1 MGPRQNPRRFGR
13 RSKQGSSACRSDG
26 QVYLGI
32 WRCGMTW
39 LRPRK
44 TKRDAILGLVASWG
58 DRRTPRRSLQRNP
71 SALSMRLV
79 GFSSCRVRRRNLV
92 ELTSARHIFAARVCK
107 QCLPGNQPMH
117 SHSLDPWTHDH
128 VFLGPKHDRNERRT
142 WFVVALTAVMM
153 VGEIAAGS
161 LFGSMA
167 LLADGWHM
175 GTHPWAPGVGA
186 AAYLFARQHAR
197 NSRFAFGTGKFGDL
211 AAFSSAI
218 ILSLIAVQIFYE
230 SVIRL
235 VHPVAI
241 AYGEAIA
248 VAALGLGVNLVSAW
262 LLRDSHDH
270 DHHGHGHSHGS
281 SQGSSHDSSPG
292 HRHHDNNLRAA
303 YIHVLADAA
312 TSVLAIAALVIAM
325 YSQWVWADPAVGII
339 GSLVIASWAF
349 GLIRDSGAVLLDVS
363 VDKNLEAVIRDRL
376 ETRGDRVIDLHL
388 WQVGPGHR
396 AAVIAVLS
404 DDPLP
409 SATYKRRLG
418 GLRGLSHVTIEVEV
432 CPHAPLAAEHP
443 S

>member
-1 MGPRQNPRRFGR
+1 
-13 RSKQGSSACRSDG
+13 
-26 QVYLGI
+26 
-32 WRCGMTW
+32 
-39 LRPRK
+39 
-44 TKRDAILGLVASWG
+44 
-58 DRRTPRRSLQRNP
+58 
-71 SALSMRLV
+71 
-79 GFSSCRVRRRNLV
+79 
-92 ELTSARHIFAARVCK
+92 
-107 QCLPGNQPMH
+107 MH
-117 SHSLDPWTHDH
+117 SHSLDQWTHDH

-153 VGEIAAGS
+153 VGEIVAGS

-175 GTHPWAPGVGA
+175 ATHAAALGIAA

-230 SVIRL
+230 SVTRL

-241 AYGEAIA
+241 TYGEAIA

-281 SQGSSHDSSPG
+281 SHGSSPG
-292 HRHHDNNLRAA
+292 HGHHDNNLRAA

-339 GSLVIASWAF
+339 GSIVIASWAV

-376 ETRGDRVIDLHL
+376 ETRGDRVTDLHL

-396 AAVIAVLS
+396 AAVISVLS

-432 CPHAPLAAEHP
+432 CPHPALH
-443 S
+443 

>member
-1 MGPRQNPRRFGR
+1 
-13 RSKQGSSACRSDG
+13 
-26 QVYLGI
+26 
-32 WRCGMTW
+32 
-39 LRPRK
+39 
-44 TKRDAILGLVASWG
+44 
-58 DRRTPRRSLQRNP
+58 
-71 SALSMRLV
+71 
-79 GFSSCRVRRRNLV
+79 
-92 ELTSARHIFAARVCK
+92 
-107 QCLPGNQPMH
+107 MH

-153 VGEIAAGS
+153 VGEIVAGS

-175 GTHPWAPGVGA
+175 ATHAAALGIAA

-376 ETRGDRVIDLHL
+376 ETRGDRVTDLHL

-396 AAVIAVLS
+396 AAVISVIS
-404 DDPLP
+404 DHPLP
-409 SATYKRRLG
+409 SATYKRRLN
-418 GLRGLSHVTIEVEV
+418 GLRGLSHVTIEVEL
-432 CPHAPLAAEHP
+432 CPHPPMH
-443 S
+443 